1 MVPIRA
7 DGMINATALCK
18 AAGKRLDHYK
28 ESPQTKAYIEE
39 LSSIT
44 GIRVLDLIKS
54 DIGGNYTGTWVHR
67 KVGYH
72 LAQWISPK
80 FAVQVSTILDELF
93 ITCKVELG
101 NEKTNKE

>member
-1 MVPIRA
+1 
-7 DGMINATALCK
+7 MINATALCK

-28 ESPQTKAYIEE
+28 ESPQTKAFLEE

-72 LAQWISPK
+72 LAQWLSPE
-80 FAVQVSTILDELF
+80 FAVQVSNILDELF
-93 ITCKVELG
+93 ITGKVELG
-101 NEKTNKE
+101 TAVIRARNNKE